1 MCLLN
6 TDKILKLD
14 DYRFN
19 TLINNFYNDTYLVDQ
34 NACSSPH
41 LILWQGKRINDAKKK
56 FWEKLCQ
63 KVKSRYKIE
72 DMHTEK
78 FTKLY

>member
-1 MCLLN
+1 MN

-41 LILWQGKRINDAKKK
+41 LILWQGKRINDAKKSFGK
-56 FWEKLCQ
+56 NYAKRSSLDI
-63 KVKSRYKIE
+63 K
-72 DMHTEK
+72 
-78 FTKLY
+78 